1 MIKTKGVEFSY
12 DNQVFFKFQD
22 INLKSSENLLIIG
35 SSGIGKTTLLHLLAG
50 LLKSSSGS
58 IKLFEKEL
66 SDLSSYQLDRF
77 RKNNIGIVFQRP
89 HFVNSLTVKEN
100 LQLAQYIA
108 NKKDNNRI
116 ENILKN
122 LNIFDKS
129 DKKTNQLSQGEKQ
142 RASIALAI
150 VNSPKLIL
158 ADEPTSSLDDVN
170 CDNVI
175 KLLKKQISER
185 IDFNDFDL
193 IDEHKIDGD
202 FIESQAFAL
211 LAIRSYLKLPI
222 SFPST
227 TGCYNPCTGGEI
239 TKNF

>member
-1 MIKTKGVEFSY
+1 MIKTKGVEFNY

-50 LLKSSSGS
+50 LLESSSGS

-66 SDLSSYQLDRF
+66 NDLSSHQLDRF

-129 DKKTNQLSQGEKQ
+129 NKKTNQLSQGEKQ

-158 ADEPTSSLDDVN
+158 ADEPTSSLDDIN

-175 KLLKKQISER
+175 KLLKKQAT
-185 IDFNDFDL
+185 DFGAQL
-193 IDEHKIDGD
+193 IVITHDSRLKKHFKNS
-202 FIESQAFAL
+202 IEL
-211 LAIRSYLKLPI
+211 
-222 SFPST
+222 
-227 TGCYNPCTGGEI
+227 
-239 TKNF
+239 

>member
-1 MIKTKGVEFSY
+1 MIKTKGVEFNY

-22 INLKSSENLLIIG
+22 IDLKSSENLLIIG

-50 LLKSSSGS
+50 LLESSSGS

-66 SDLSSYQLDRF
+66 SDLSSHQLDKF

-116 ENILKN
+116 ENILIN

-158 ADEPTSSLDDVN
+158 AD
-170 CDNVI
+170 
-175 KLLKKQISER
+175 
-185 IDFNDFDL
+185 
-193 IDEHKIDGD
+193 
-202 FIESQAFAL
+202 
-211 LAIRSYLKLPI
+211 
-222 SFPST
+222 
-227 TGCYNPCTGGEI
+227 
-239 TKNF
+239 

>member
-1 MIKTKGVEFSY
+1 MIKTKGVEFNY

-50 LLKSSSGS
+50 LLEFSSGS

-66 SDLSSYQLDRF
+66 SDLSSHQLDKF

-158 ADEPTSSLDDVN
+158 ADEPTSSLDDIN

-175 KLLKKQISER
+175 KLLKKQAT
-185 IDFNDFDL
+185 DFGAQL
-193 IDEHKIDGD
+193 IVITHDSRLKKHFKNS
-202 FIESQAFAL
+202 IEL
-211 LAIRSYLKLPI
+211 
-222 SFPST
+222 
-227 TGCYNPCTGGEI
+227 
-239 TKNF
+239 

>member
-1 MIKTKGVEFSY
+1 MLKTKDLEFNY
-12 DNQVFFKFQD
+12 DNQMFFKFQNID
-22 INLKSSENLLIIG
+22 LNSNENLLIIG
-35 SSGIGKTTLLHLLAG
+35 DSGVGKTTLMHLLAG
-50 LLKSSSGS
+50 LLKSNSGS
-58 IKLFEKEL
+58 IKLFDKEL
-66 SDLSSYQLDRF
+66 SQLSSHKLDRF

-129 DKKTNQLSQGEKQ
+129 NKKTNQLSQGEKQ

-158 ADEPTSSLDDVN
+158 ADEPTSSLDDNN
-170 CDNVI
+170 CLKVI
-175 KLLKKQISER
+175 KLLKKQAT
-185 IDFNDFDL
+185 DFGAQL
-193 IDEHKIDGD
+193 IVITHDSRLKKHFKKS
-202 FIESQAFAL
+202 IEL
-211 LAIRSYLKLPI
+211 
-222 SFPST
+222 
-227 TGCYNPCTGGEI
+227 
-239 TKNF
+239 